1 MSIQFFVKNDL
12 IFIFPENALMLAV
25 SVFQVPLKKTVFY
38 VKISNALFEEKQQL
52 NDQDFA

>member
-1 MSIQFFVKNDL
+1 MSIQIFVKNDL
-12 IFIFPENALMLAV
+12 IFIFAEKALI
-25 SVFQVPLKKTVFY
+25 QKKTVFY